1 MLEIKSKKLAYGIK
15 FPTSIEEI
23 TGDVLKEIT
32 TGIKLPKHYCIV
44 ALCFK
49 TKLFDFVN
57 TISYSKET
65 NLSVTP
71 LLANVAE
78 DCESE
83 INADCGD
90 KLIIDR
96 SSLERGIHLN
106 LPISISSNN
115 AANYFKQDSTLVKDI
130 QEGKFN
136 KDSYSPKIYVLEF
149 KIVPIVDVKAAIPV
163 NRKSHD
169 VFIFTDKDE

>member
-1 MLEIKSKKLAYGIK
+1 MLEIKSKKLTYGIK
-15 FPTSIEEI
+15 FPTSLEEV

-71 LLANVAE
+71 LLANIAE
-78 DCESE
+78 GCESE
-83 INADCGD
+83 INANCGD

-115 AANYFKQDSTLVKDI
+115 AAAYFKQDSTLVKDI
-130 QEGKFN
+130 QEGKYN

-149 KIVPIVDVKAAIPV
+149 KIIPIVDVKAAIPV
-163 NRKSHD
+163 NRESHD
-169 VFIFTDKDE
+169 IFRIFNGSC